1 MEHGGLQLRMNG
13 YDYPAAIQS
22 WIEITW
28 SSSEQAAFPEVHVQG
43 NNGMAYSGKYSFSHM
58 LTEEEK
64 DMSTVS
70 KGDPSDE
77 YILPDSNSRYMDV
90 NEINGMSKEELRL
103 ARNEIYARH
112 GRIFSS
118 SDLNDYFN
126 SMAWYVGCVSAEEFD
141 DSVLNE
147 YEKSNLDL
155 IKSIEGTK

>member
-1 MEHGGLQLRMNG
+1 
-13 YDYPAAIQS
+13 
-22 WIEITW
+22 
-28 SSSEQAAFPEVHVQG
+28 
-43 NNGMAYSGKYSFSHM
+43 
-58 LTEEEK
+58 
-64 DMSTVS
+64 MSTVS

-90 NEINGMSKEELRL
+90 NDINGMSKEELRL